1 MFKTNDPSIF
11 AAGSLCGFSG
21 QWKLISKGRPLF
33 MHYYNGR
40 EIGLMLA
47 NSLLNYFDP
56 VYS

>member
-1 MFKTNDPSIF
+1 
-11 AAGSLCGFSG
+11 
-21 QWKLISKGRPLF
+21 